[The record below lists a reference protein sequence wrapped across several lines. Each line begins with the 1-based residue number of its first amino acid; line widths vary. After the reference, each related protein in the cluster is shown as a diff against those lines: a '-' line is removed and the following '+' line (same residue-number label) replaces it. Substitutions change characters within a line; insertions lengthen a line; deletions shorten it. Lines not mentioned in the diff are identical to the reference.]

1 MLIYSEL
8 LPMRI
13 KPKKMMHL
21 KYKMLMQGHKSYA
34 ILMQY
39 LCNTNV
45 EADTKTNAC
54 LTTLGC
60 ALTENMLWNQGYLSN
75 YFYEKTKIF

>member
-1 MLIYSEL
+1 MFIYSEL

-34 ILMQY
+34 ILMQHK
-39 LCNTNV
+39 C
-45 EADTKTNAC
+45 
-54 LTTLGC
+54 
-60 ALTENMLWNQGYLSN
+60 
-75 YFYEKTKIF
+75 